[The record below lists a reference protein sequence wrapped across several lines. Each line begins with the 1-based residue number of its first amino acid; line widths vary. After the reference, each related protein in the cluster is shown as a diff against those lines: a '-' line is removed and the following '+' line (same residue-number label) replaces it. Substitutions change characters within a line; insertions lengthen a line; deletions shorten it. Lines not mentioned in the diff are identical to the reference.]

1 MMKPHAN
8 GIRKAA
14 ILVASLSRS
23 AADRLLDQIDP
34 EQARSVRQTVVDLG
48 PIDPDEQRR
57 IIDEFFRLRP
67 MVPAKQHSGIEL
79 DGTLARRLSL
89 AVPRFAPEDLAQ
101 PDTSDGKPFRFLHE
115 AEGEKLAGLLVNE
128 RPQTI
133 ALVLSHLPPE
143 RAGSVLARLA
153 PTQQVE
159 VIRRLVDLEE
169 TDPEILHEVEQAL
182 ESRFSEQKLM
192 QRRRKAG
199 SAAVE
204 GILKASDGRVGMQI
218 LGNLAAHDRQ
228 LAERFSPERLE
239 FEELV
244 HLDEATLATILK
256 AAEPELV
263 MLALVGAPQ
272 ELIER
277 ILRKVP
283 ESDANV
289 LRRQLEHVGPT
300 RLSDVEE
307 ARRRIGEVS
316 QRLVLEGRIRLPGKR
331 GAAEFVDQNP

>member
-14 ILVASLSRS
+14 ILVASLSRP

-34 EQARSVRQTVVDLG
+34 GQARSVRQAVVDLG
-48 PIDPDEQRR
+48 PVDPDEQRR

-67 MVPAKQHSGIEL
+67 MVPATQHSGIEL
-79 DGTLARRLSL
+79 DGNLARRLSL
-89 AVPRFAPEDLAQ
+89 APPRFAPEDLAR
-101 PDTSDGKPFRFLHE
+101 PRTSDGQPFRFLHE
-115 AEGEKLAGLLVNE
+115 AEGEKLARLLVNE

-133 ALVLSHLPPE
+133 ALVISHLPPE
-143 RAGSVLARLA
+143 QAGSVLARLA
-153 PTQQVE
+153 PAQQVD

-169 TDPEILHEVEQAL
+169 TDPEILREVEQAL

-199 SAAVE
+199 SAAVA

-228 LAERFSPERLE
+228 LAEQFSPEGLE

-244 HLDEATLATILK
+244 HLDEATLGTILN

-277 ILRKVP
+277 ILRKVSR
-283 ESDANV
+283 SDADV
-289 LRRQLEHVGPT
+289 LRRQLDHVSPT
-300 RLSDVEE
+300 RLRDVEE
-307 ARRRIGEVS
+307 ARRRIGELS
-316 QRLVLEGRIRLPGKR
+316 QRLVLQGRIRLPGKR
-331 GAAEFVDQNP
+331 SPAEIRVEDP

>member
-14 ILVASLSRS
+14 ILVASLSRP

-34 EQARSVRQTVVDLG
+34 GQARSVRQAVVDLG
-48 PIDPDEQRR
+48 PVDPDEQRR

-67 MVPAKQHSGIEL
+67 MVPATQHSGIEL
-79 DGTLARRLSL
+79 DGNLARRLSL
-89 AVPRFAPEDLAQ
+89 APPRFAPEDLAR
-101 PDTSDGKPFRFLHE
+101 PRTSDGQPFRFLHE
-115 AEGEKLAGLLVNE
+115 AEGEKLARLLVNE

-133 ALVLSHLPPE
+133 ALVISHLPPE
-143 RAGSVLARLA
+143 QAGSVLARLA
-153 PTQQVE
+153 PAQQVD

-169 TDPEILHEVEQAL
+169 TDPEILREVEQAL

-192 QRRRKAG
+192 QR
-199 SAAVE
+199 
-204 GILKASDGRVGMQI
+204 LKASDGRVGMQI

-228 LAERFSPERLE
+228 LAEQFSPEGLE

-244 HLDEATLATILK
+244 HLDEATLGTILN

-277 ILRKVP
+277 ILRKVSR
-283 ESDANV
+283 SDADV
-289 LRRQLEHVGPT
+289 LRRQLDHVSPT
-300 RLSDVEE
+300 RLRDVEE
-307 ARRRIGEVS
+307 ARRRIGELS
-316 QRLVLEGRIRLPGKR
+316 QRLVLQGRIRLPGKR
-331 GAAEFVDQNP
+331 SPAEIRVEDP